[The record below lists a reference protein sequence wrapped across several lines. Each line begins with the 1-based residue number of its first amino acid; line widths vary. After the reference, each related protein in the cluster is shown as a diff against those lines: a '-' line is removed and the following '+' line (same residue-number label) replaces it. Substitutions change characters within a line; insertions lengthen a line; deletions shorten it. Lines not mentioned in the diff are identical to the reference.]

1 VSLTPSK
8 GSPVCMHE
16 RRPGTTVCL
25 HCRHAARAVSRERR
39 KRVILRSSAVAVV
52 VVTVGTVGVLGA
64 LAIRARGATRH
75 AEQRVAVA
83 KPTPAPPEVPVATTP
98 APVPE
103 AQVQAPAQVVQQ
115 ADTMA
120 HIAVVAHSKA
130 PFAPVV
136 PQGQS
141 SLPDGPTA
149 VRADSLVTVSF
160 DTPMTRTR
168 IPAKFERL
176 VRSTLTA
183 VYGQSIDS
191 VLSKIPEG
199 GIARQGDLVSEL
211 PTRGVRIPVNADWT
225 IALFPE
231 TRPGHDGPLVVRYRV
246 SVVGR
251 SE

>member
-1 VSLTPSK
+1 
-8 GSPVCMHE
+8 
-16 RRPGTTVCL
+16 VCL

-39 KRVILRSSAVAVV
+39 KKVVLRASAVAVV
-52 VVTVGTVGVLGA
+52 AVTVGAIGVLGA
-64 LAIRARGATRH
+64 AAIRGRGTTRPT
-75 AEQRVAVA
+75 EQRIAEA
-83 KPTPAPPEVPVATTP
+83 RPKQPEIPVVTTP
-98 APVPE
+98 APVAE
-103 AQVQAPAQVVQQ
+103 VQVPAPAPVVQQ
-115 ADTMA
+115 ADT
-120 HIAVVAHSKA
+120 VAHANAVARSKA

-160 DTPMTRTR
+160 DTPMIRTR

-176 VRSTLTA
+176 VRSTLPA
-183 VYGQSIDS
+183 VYGRSIDS

-225 IALFPE
+225 IALYPE
-231 TRPGHDGPLVVRYRV
+231 TRPGQDGPLVVRYRV
-246 SVVGR
+246 SVVAK

>member
-39 KRVILRSSAVAVV
+39 KRVILRSSAVAAV
-52 VVTVGTVGVLGA
+52 VVTVGAAGVLGA
-64 LAIRARGATRH
+64 TAIRARGATRH
-75 AEQRVAVA
+75 VERRIAVA
-83 KPTPAPPEVPVATTP
+83 TPKAPEIPVGTTP
-98 APVPE
+98 VTVAE
-103 AQVQAPAQVVQQ
+103 AQAQAPAPVVQQ
-115 ADTMA
+115 ADTVA
-120 HIAVVAHSKA
+120 HANVIAHSKA

-225 IALFPE
+225 IALYPE

-246 SVVGR
+246 SVVAK

>member
-1 VSLTPSK
+1 
-8 GSPVCMHE
+8 
-16 RRPGTTVCL
+16 
-25 HCRHAARAVSRERR
+25 
-39 KRVILRSSAVAVV
+39 
-52 VVTVGTVGVLGA
+52 
-64 LAIRARGATRH
+64 
-75 AEQRVAVA
+75 
-83 KPTPAPPEVPVATTP
+83 
-98 APVPE
+98 
-103 AQVQAPAQVVQQ
+103 
-115 ADTMA
+115 MA
-120 HIAVVAHSKA
+120 HTTVVAHSKA

-211 PTRGVRIPVNADWT
+211 PTRGVRIPRQRRLDDRAFSRDASGARRTTRRSVSRVRRRQEASSVP
-225 IALFPE
+225 ALAS
-231 TRPGHDGPLVVRYRV
+231 GK
-246 SVVGR
+246 VVGVR
-251 SE
+251 LLSS

>member
-39 KRVILRSSAVAVV
+39 KRVMLRSSAVAVV
-52 VVTVGTVGVLGA
+52 VVTVGAVGVLGA
-64 LAIRARGATRH
+64 AAVRARGATRH
-75 AEQRVAVA
+75 TERRVADA
-83 KPTPAPPEVPVATTP
+83 TPKAPEIPVVTAPVAVTDSQP
-98 APVPE
+98 SVAAP
-103 AQVQAPAQVVQQ
+103 VVQQ
-115 ADTMA
+115 VDTMA
-120 HIAVVAHSKA
+120 HASSVVAHSKA

-160 DTPMTRTR
+160 DTPMIRTR

-183 VYGQSIDS
+183 VYGRSIDS

-211 PTRGVRIPVNADWT
+211 PMRGVRIPVNADWT
-225 IALFPE
+225 IALYPE
-231 TRPGHDGPLVVRYRV
+231 TRPGQDGPLVVRYRV
-246 SVVGR
+246 SVVGKT
-251 SE
+251 E

>member
-1 VSLTPSK
+1 MSLTPSK

-52 VVTVGTVGVLGA
+52 VVTVGAVGVLGA
-64 LAIRARGATRH
+64 VAIRARGATRH

-83 KPTPAPPEVPVATTP
+83 TPTPPEIPVATIP
-98 APVPE
+98 APVTE

-120 HIAVVAHSKA
+120 HTTVVAHSKA

-246 SVVGR
+246 SVVAK

>member
-1 VSLTPSK
+1 MLLTPSK

-52 VVTVGTVGVLGA
+52 VLTVGAVGVLGA
-64 LAIRARGATRH
+64 AAIRARGATRH
-75 AEQRVAVA
+75 AERRVADA
-83 KPTPAPPEVPVATTP
+83 TPKAPEIPVAT
-98 APVPE
+98 
-103 AQVQAPAQVVQQ
+103 APATAADSQIPAAAPVVQQ

-120 HIAVVAHSKA
+120 HANVVARSKA

-160 DTPMTRTR
+160 DTPMIRTR

-176 VRSTLTA
+176 VRSTLPA
-183 VYGQSIDS
+183 VYGRSIDS

-211 PTRGVRIPVNADWT
+211 PTRGVRIPVNADWAIT
-225 IALFPE
+225 LYPE
-231 TRPGHDGPLVVRYRV
+231 TRPGQDGPLVVRYRV
-246 SVVGR
+246 SVVAK